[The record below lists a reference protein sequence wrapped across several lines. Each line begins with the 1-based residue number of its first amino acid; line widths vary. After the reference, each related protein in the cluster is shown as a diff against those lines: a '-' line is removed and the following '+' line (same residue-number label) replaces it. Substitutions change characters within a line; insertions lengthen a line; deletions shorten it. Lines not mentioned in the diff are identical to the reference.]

1 MFETM
6 DSWCQLKESLID
18 FAKPSLDSSVWI
30 QGRDGSFKLQP
41 TAEKAILDHLGKHPD
56 ANLLATTEKP
66 HILGSLTTNQYLDDT
81 DVDIHLFP
89 KNPAEWDEDK
99 VRAVKAWYELPE
111 NTLYIGKHPVE
122 VYVQVKPATDYLSPG
137 FYDIETRKWEKGP
150 KIVPSDYDPYE
161 DFADIADDLRSSV
174 KDADLLFGEI
184 RRDIIDIET
193 IQDAI
198 SRMSPEDKAIFLEK
212 LEVKFAEIQ
221 DDISTLVDIKKG
233 WVNARRVTEPA
244 SPEEALKDIELAKE
258 WRDSNA
264 LFKLIGRYQYIT
276 IIKALKAVV
285 ADDGEV
291 TAGEL
296 DTIKKIVGGSDVPRS
311 T

>member
-1 MFETM
+1 MT
-6 DSWCQLKESLID
+6 
-18 FAKPSLDSSVWI
+18 
-30 QGRDGSFKLQP
+30 DGSLRLRL
-41 TAEKAILDHLGKHPD
+41 TAEKAVLDHLGKHPD
-56 ANLLATTEKP
+56 AQLLATTEKP
-66 HILGSLTTNQYLDDT
+66 HILGSLTTNQYLEDT
-81 DVDIHLFP
+81 DVDVHLFP
-89 KNPAEWDEDK
+89 KNPVEWDEDR

-122 VYVQVKPATDYLSPG
+122 IYVQVKPATDYLSPG

-161 DFADIADDLRSSV
+161 DFADIADDLRASV

-198 SRMSPEDKAIFLEK
+198 SRMTPEDRAKFLEK

-221 DDISTLVDIKKG
+221 DEIDTLVVIKKD

-258 WRDSNA
+258 WRDANA
-264 LFKLIGRYQYIT
+264 LFKIISRYQYIT
-276 IIKALKAVV
+276 IIKALKDVIT
-285 ADDGEV
+285 DDGQITSDEIDV
-291 TAGEL
+291 
-296 DTIKKIVGGSDVPRS
+296 IKGVLGTPDYAKLRR
-311 T
+311 